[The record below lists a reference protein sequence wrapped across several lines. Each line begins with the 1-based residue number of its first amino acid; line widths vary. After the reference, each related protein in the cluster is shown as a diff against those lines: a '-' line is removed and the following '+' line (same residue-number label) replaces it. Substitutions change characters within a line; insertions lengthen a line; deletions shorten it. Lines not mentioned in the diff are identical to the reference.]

1 MESRASLDDMLEWLR
16 GGSRTGGFNCIVA
29 YDRAKTNTVLLQ
41 EYIERFTAGT
51 YLEPINMDVPT
62 SGKTREL
69 TYDYILDAGRLSFEN
84 ATIARSKARLTM
96 HVIGGSQVSLEESD
110 SGQLKVA
117 GISSIDALQGPLV
130 YMDIELEATEGLI
143 SEDGKIYLDLNKTFE
158 VIMLTFAATDRER
171 KIGGEFLNE
180 YFKGLPEDQQIHVL
194 NELKVVPGQYLV
206 PQEFFIRTHA
216 APGGKDPNSIRHG
229 AGAVLVYITTLGQ
242 ENGKIAVKDEDQP
255 YLIPDGFSASM
266 LLGHDFLM
274 ARIFS
279 EGCRALADDGSEYDF
294 ELVSY
299 QEGIIDHMRVLQGV
313 ASGPDITGSSATFK
327 EITAR
332 VLAFP
337 LADDDV
343 VLTCKFSDDR
353 ITLDWK
359 GFSRL
364 RLTVFLQNDQMQDFW
379 ADTAWHIIRSFEP
392 RLDSATGMVSLV
404 ALDETPM
411 KRLKVSP
418 GVHDYPPVIENFGE
432 ITDLLEPQLTQ
443 RLFDTLARFS
453 EPASAI
459 DIFRL
464 NSILFR
470 GDNVVVLKDVHQPRD
485 MFLIGD
491 VSPSLTHFSITPM
504 DEKVGPEGQVTFKTV
519 PPVSG
524 VTWSVEKVPGSSDKV
539 GSISASGV
547 YTAPK
552 KSELDGS
559 FTRVRVTA
567 TVGDYRQSAL
577 VSIVSRDIALNPL
590 VVSMGVDSGV
600 LREMSA
606 GTLGDGEL
614 VWSIADP
621 SSGSEIVPS
630 NVEFGDK
637 AFKPGPKK
645 DVHILVEEV
654 VVENKSTGSKVSSYV
669 VVTHVQGSLTIKYE
683 KTDNP
688 DEVQLTFRHEMED
701 VPPDEYMTLTLVA
714 GSGTISADG
723 LFKIDP
729 AGQHKFAVIE
739 ALYAMGPFKSRGH
752 IILPIPLLDIKQAL
766 EVQAKCLEHKP
777 GKP

>member
-1 MESRASLDDMLEWLR
+1 MESRASLGDMLEWLR

-29 YDRAKTNTVLLQ
+29 YDRTRTNTVLLQ

-51 YLEPINMDVPT
+51 YLKPINMDVPT

-84 ATIARSKARLTM
+84 ASIDKSKARLTM

-130 YMDIELEATEGLI
+130 YLDIELKGTEGVI
-143 SEDGKIYLDLNKTFE
+143 SEDGKIYLDLNHDFE

-171 KIGGEFLNE
+171 KIGGEFLND
-180 YFKGLPEDQQIHVL
+180 YFKGLPEDEQIHVL

-216 APGGKDPNSIRHG
+216 APGGKDVHSANRG
-229 AGAVLVYITTLGQ
+229 AGAVLVFITTLGQ
-242 ENGKIAVKDEDQP
+242 DNGKIAVKDEDQP

-274 ARIFS
+274 AKIFS
-279 EGCRALADDGSEYDF
+279 EGCRALADEGSEYDF

-299 QEGIIDHMRVLQGV
+299 QEGVIDHMRVLRGV
-313 ASGPDITGSSATFK
+313 ASGPEITGSSVTFK

-332 VLAFP
+332 KPAFP
-337 LADDDV
+337 LASDDV
-343 VLTCKFSDDR
+343 TMTCKFADGR

-359 GFSRL
+359 GFAQFYL
-364 RLTVFLQNDQMQDFW
+364 MVVFQNGQQQYW
-379 ADTAWHIIRSFEP
+379 AADVAWHIIRSFEP

-404 ALDETPM
+404 ALNETPM

-418 GVHDYPPVIENFGE
+418 GEHGYPPLIENFGE
-432 ITDLLEPQLTQ
+432 ITDFLEPLLSQ

-459 DIFRL
+459 DVFRL
-464 NSILFR
+464 NSILFK
-470 GDNVVVLKDVHQPRD
+470 GDNVVVLEDVHQPRD

-504 DEKVGPEGQVTFKTV
+504 NEKVGPEGQVTFRTV
-519 PPVSG
+519 PPVNG

-539 GSISASGV
+539 GSISTSGV

-567 TVGDYRQSAL
+567 TAGNYRQSAL

-590 VVSMGVDSGV
+590 VVSMGVESAV

-621 SSGSEIVPS
+621 SSGSQIVPS

-637 AFKPGPKK
+637 AFKPGPKQ

-669 VVTHVQGSLTIKYE
+669 VVTHVPGSLTIRYE

-688 DEVQLTFRHEMED
+688 DEVQLRLKHEMD
-701 VPPDEYMTLTLVA
+701 DLPPDENLTLTVVA
-714 GSGTISADG
+714 GSGTVTPDG

-729 AGQHKFAVIE
+729 AGKHKFAVVE
-739 ALYAMGPFKSRGH
+739 ALYSISIFKARGH
-752 IILPIPLLDIKQAL
+752 IILPIPFLDIKQAL

>member
-29 YDRAKTNTVLLQ
+29 YDRTKTNTVLLQ

-51 YLEPINMDVPT
+51 YLKPINMDVPT

-84 ATIARSKARLTM
+84 ASIDKSEARLTM

-130 YMDIELEATEGLI
+130 YMDIKLKGTEGVI
-143 SEDGKIYLDLNKTFE
+143 SEDGKIYLNLKDDFE

-171 KIGGEFLNE
+171 AIGGEFLND
-180 YFKGLPEDQQIHVL
+180 YFKDLPEDQQIHVL
-194 NELKVVPGQYLV
+194 NEIKVNPDQYLV
-206 PQEFFIRTHA
+206 HQEFFIRTHA
-216 APGGKDPNSIRHG
+216 APGGKDPHSANRG
-229 AGAVLVYITTLGQ
+229 AGAVLVFITTLGQ
-242 ENGKIAVKDEDQP
+242 DNGKIAVKDEDQP

-274 ARIFS
+274 AKIFS
-279 EGCRALADDGSEYDF
+279 EGCRALADQGSEYDF

-299 QEGIIDHMRVLQGV
+299 QEGIIDHMRVLRGV
-313 ASGPDITGSSATFK
+313 VSGPEITGSSATFK
-327 EITAR
+327 EITAGL
-332 VLAFP
+332 LAFP
-337 LADDDV
+337 LANNDV
-343 VLTCKFSDDR
+343 VMTCKFSDGR

-359 GFSRL
+359 GFSQFRL
-364 RLTVFLQNDQMQDFW
+364 GVLPQYGQIQEFW
-379 ADTAWHIIRSFEP
+379 ADAAWHMIRSFEP

-418 GVHDYPPVIENFGE
+418 GDHELPVVIDNFVE
-432 ITDLLEPQLTQ
+432 ITSFLEPRLAQ

-459 DIFRL
+459 DVFRL
-464 NSILFR
+464 NSIMFK

-485 MFLIGD
+485 MFLVGD

-519 PPVSG
+519 PPLSG
-524 VTWSVEKVPGSSDKV
+524 VTWSVEKVPGSSDNV
-539 GSISASGV
+539 GSISTSGV
-547 YTAPK
+547 YTAPE
-552 KSELDGS
+552 KSELDGT

-567 TVGDYRQSAL
+567 KVGDYRQSAL

-590 VVSMGVDSGV
+590 VVSMGVESGV

-621 SSGSEIVPS
+621 SSGSQIVPS

-669 VVTHVQGSLTIKYE
+669 VVTHISGTLTIRYE
-683 KTDNP
+683 KTDKP
-688 DEVQLTFRHEMED
+688 DEVRLRLKHEMDD
-701 VPPDEYMTLTLVA
+701 VPPDENLTLTVVA
-714 GSGTISADG
+714 GSGTVTPNG

-729 AGQHKFAVIE
+729 AGKHKFAVVE
-739 ALYAMGPFKSRGH
+739 ALYSIGIFKARGH
-752 IILPIPLLDIKQAL
+752 IILPIPLLDIDKAL
-766 EVQAKCLEHKP
+766 QVQAKCLEHKP